1 MSLLLTTDWRSKPA
15 DVFEQQYYKAPAG
28 PQKLNSGV
36 SEKCTSQAA
45 VHGMIHRNGTP
56 KQRPNVV
63 SKRDTRVAIRLPVRG
78 QEHGR

>member
-15 DVFEQQYYKAPAG
+15 DVFGQQYFKALAG

-36 SEKCTSQAA
+36 SEKCTSEAA
-45 VHGMIHRNGTP
+45 VDGMIHRNGTP